1 MLVGVGPA
9 ERMMSVLAR
18 LHNEPRRTWP
28 VQYLRRD
35 ISGYEDTVAGDRNW
49 QYDSQALRARGL
61 IVTGITS
68 RHTPRGTG
76 VRYGLPIKPGN
87 LHLTKDEHAALIDAR
102 LARGTTEIPN
112 PLAAEDSRGRQLEV
126 IAEALRRLEERGGW
140 MTVGELA
147 AQMGARPA
155 RLLEKLKL
163 AWCLDV
169 DRRSVFLDALE
180 VDDCDGDR
188 ELTPAQ
194 VRVCVVRRPDP
205 DQPLRGTGLALLGAG
220 AYTLAETAERLELIE
235 DVLAGR
241 LPGDAATLQSAKTKL
256 LRWQRMLRDNP
267 H

>member
-1 MLVGVGPA
+1 MLDRVGPA

-18 LHNEPRRTWP
+18 LHNEPRRIWP
-28 VQYLRRD
+28 VQDLRRD
-35 ISGYEDTVAGDRNW
+35 ISGYEDTAAGDRNW

-61 IVTGITS
+61 IRTGITS

-87 LHLTKDEHAALIDAR
+87 LHLSEDEHAALIDAR

-112 PLAAEDSRGRQLEV
+112 PLAAEDSRGGQLEV

-140 MTVGELA
+140 MTVSELA
-147 AQMGARPA
+147 AQMGMRPA

-180 VDDCDGDR
+180 VDDGDG

-194 VRVCVVRRPDP
+194 VRVCVMRRPDP

-235 DVLAGR
+235 DVLEGR
-241 LPGDAATLQSAKTKL
+241 LPGDAATLQSAKAKL
-256 LRWQRMLRDNP
+256 LRWQRMLSDDPR
-267 H
+267 